1 VRSPGATP
9 YVILGLLRFG
19 PLSGYEIRAELVRAA
34 SSFWG
39 ESYGQIYPAL
49 HALRRSGRVK
59 VLSSSSTRAGRGER
73 DRGRGETGRRV
84 KSTYAIT
91 SKGRTALEEWL
102 ALPPRPEPPR
112 NELLL
117 KLYLADREFLDKP
130 EEWLRALLGREEERL
145 AGLERMQS
153 QMPRAQHRHPN
164 VRFWS
169 IALAHSELQ
178 ARATIGWCRATLG
191 TIARLQQAR
200 DRRLAAA
207 ARRRLPFE

>member
-1 VRSPGATP
+1 
-9 YVILGLLRFG
+9 VILGLLRFG
-19 PLSGYEIRAELVRAA
+19 PLSGYGIRTELVRAA

-59 VLSSSSTRAGRGER
+59 VLSTQVPGARGRARGEAGRR
-73 DRGRGETGRRV
+73 P

-91 SKGRTALEEWL
+91 SKGRAALDEWL
-102 ALPPRPEPPR
+102 ALPPRSEPPR

-169 IALAHSELQ
+169 SALAHSEVQ

-191 TIARLQQAR
+191 TLARLQQAR

>member
-1 VRSPGATP
+1 MRSRSATP

-34 SSFWG
+34 SSFWS

-59 VLSSSSTRAGRGER
+59 VLSSSVERARSGGR
-73 DRGRGETGRRV
+73 DRGPGKTGRRP

-91 SKGRTALEEWL
+91 SKGRAALDEWL
-102 ALPPRPEPPR
+102 DLPPRPEPPR

-130 EEWLRALLGREEERL
+130 EEWLRALLGREEERM
-145 AGLERMQS
+145 ADLERMQS

-169 IALAHSELQ
+169 IALAHSEVQ
-178 ARATIGWCRATLG
+178 ARATIGWCRAALG

-200 DRRLAAA
+200 DRMLAAA
-207 ARRRLPFE
+207 ARRKLPFE

>member
-1 VRSPGATP
+1 VRSRGATP
-9 YVILGLLRFG
+9 FVILGLLRFG

-49 HALRRSGRVK
+49 HALRQSGRVK
-59 VLSSSSTRAGRGER
+59 VLPSGRT
-73 DRGRGETGRRV
+73 RGETGRRA

-91 SKGRTALEEWL
+91 PKGRAALDEWL
-102 ALPPRPEPPR
+102 ALPPRSEPPR

-117 KLYLADREFLDKP
+117 KLYLADREFLHKP

-153 QMPRAQHRHPN
+153 QMPRVQHRHPN

-169 IALAHSELQ
+169 IALAHSEVQ

-191 TIARLQQAR
+191 TIGRLQQAR
-200 DRRLAAA
+200 DRRLAAT
-207 ARRRLPFE
+207 ARRKLPFE